1 MLLVWTW
8 YAAYTC
14 GWGYGSSLCL
24 CCGCGLR
31 LRLRLVFQLRLWLWL
46 RLWFEPKGGVCF
58 EPQTTKASIEISC
71 FSIYSLY
78 PPDHPPGI
86 ERRQNLR
93 CFKQK
98 VVTST
103 KFRNFVWNHSGKEA
117 MGSFLHI
124 IPHTP
129 PILEKRD
136 PKICV
141 FVTKSEGYKNK
152 ISKFCLVPL
161 RQRGYE
167 VGSLYIP
174 HKLPPLEKRDSEI
187 FMGIN
192 AEKTAP
198 SSQKLLQ

>member
-1 MLLVWTW
+1 M
-8 YAAYTC
+8 
-14 GWGYGSSLCL
+14 
-24 CCGCGLR
+24 
-31 LRLRLVFQLRLWLWL
+31 
-46 RLWFEPKGGVCF
+46 
-58 EPQTTKASIEISC
+58 SC

-93 CFKQK
+93 FFKQK

-129 PILEKRD
+129 PPLEKRD
-136 PKICV
+136 PEICV

-167 VGSLYIP
+167 FGSLYIP
-174 HKLPPLEKRDSEI
+174 HKPPSLGKEGQRKFHGYKRRKNRPLLPEFITIIQLKSAIGLANFIAGHSTPSTNYIGEGGRSTAFYRGGRGDALPPH
-187 FMGIN
+187 
-192 AEKTAP
+192 
-198 SSQKLLQ
+198 